1 MWLMTENAVNMYD
14 PSGLLLSGRTYG
26 ASICTATAA
35 NASVSIDNKL
45 VSTLGD
51 AAGGASIS
59 ASAARNALVRNLVCH
74 YRYLHIRFV

>member
-1 MWLMTENAVNMYD
+1 MTENAVNMYD
-14 PSGLLLSGRTYG
+14 PLGLLLSGRTYG

-35 NASVSIDNKL
+35 NASVSVDNEL

-59 ASAARNALVRNLVCH
+59 ASAARNALIRNLVCH
-74 YRYLHIRFV
+74 CSFLQLDFAILF